1 MSRRTFIA
9 ILIGFVGLLAVGA
22 LIIVAVLVG
31 AVIGGRG
38 GSKTPVDGG
47 VTETTPGK
55 GEQASTS
62 TVTVRV
68 SGDAGIQYQGTI
80 GTFQTGQRS
89 IEGTVGQ
96 TPDDYELPLDI
107 SEENA
112 DSVTASV
119 GKRPEEVGGGFRRGV
134 LRVQLLVGGQVVKE
148 QETST
153 EAGTVT
159 VTYSPGLEGR

>member
-9 ILIGFVGLLAVGA
+9 ILVGFVGLLAVGA
-22 LIIVAVLVG
+22 VIILAVLVG

-38 GSKTPVDGG
+38 GSKAPVGGG
-47 VTETTPGK
+47 VTETTPEK
-55 GEQASTS
+55 GEQATTS

-80 GTFQTGQRS
+80 GTFETGQRS

-96 TPDDYELPLDI
+96 TPDDYDLPLDI
-107 SEENA
+107 SEEDA

-119 GKRPEEVGGGFRRGV
+119 GKRPGVGGEFQRGV
-134 LRVQLLVGGQVVKE
+134 LRVQLLVGGQVIKE
-148 QETST
+148 QETSA